1 MEAMSSHAE
10 NPHLAS
16 LQKRIAKAPQD
27 AGVYRWKDEEGTIL
41 YVGKAKNLR
50 NRLKQYVT
58 GPASAH
64 GPWKQSFLRKVAD
77 FEFTVTS
84 SELEALI
91 LETNMI
97 KEHRPKYNV
106 LMKDDKNYVY
116 ARVTVQD
123 AYPRVESV
131 RRMDLKDGSLYF
143 GPILSSSDLWNT
155 LDTLRT
161 VFPFRTCKM
170 NIEHLSGQE
179 MKDERRGM
187 KSEEVHHSSLISHH
201 SSGTKTI
208 PIDVTCTH
216 KDRPT
221 PCLDH
226 HIGKCGAPC
235 VGLISPEDYKRDVID
250 GVIRFLKGDYD
261 SVKAILT
268 ERMKKAASE
277 KKFELAG
284 KLRDQMTTMDRLQG
298 KQIISDTSGEDADVV
313 AIAIKSGHAHVC
325 VLRRRD
331 GRIIG
336 DEEVALTG
344 VAEEPEQT
352 LSEFLP
358 QFYADRDIPP
368 HIILSHEPPDM
379 ELLSEWLSQKRG
391 TKVHFLF
398 PERGT
403 KSKLLQMAEKN
414 ALEKART
421 SELKWEAEERNTKGA
436 IRELAEKILPHFE
449 RAENGDASAK
459 QTSLHRIE
467 CYDIS
472 HLGGNETVA
481 SMTVAIEGKLES
493 GHYRSFNMRTVK
505 EGDVDDYRS
514 LREALTRR
522 LRRLADDLPEEEKRW
537 NAKGVTFCKALKK
550 DAELIASIVADS
562 LGDRGS
568 DGFEDSVFWLARKE
582 NEIIACARFY
592 EYPGKI
598 LTVRSLWVSPDHRGE
613 KLGLMLLRRMLKTV
627 KKGKVYLHCKE
638 SLQEYYGEIGFRYV
652 IKPPKPLQE
661 KMDAFHKSHPEAEP
675 TGIFLWESLQ
685 NKIDPSFSA
694 RPDLLVIDGGKGQL
708 STVVEVLKEF
718 QLDIPVIGLAKREE
732 EIFVPD
738 RSGPIPFDKDSPG
751 RFLLMRLRDEAHRFA
766 NLKREGRGL
775 ADAKR
780 SALDQIPG
788 IGPETR
794 KTLMLKFQ
802 TLTGI
807 KKASDDELRKILTQS
822 QLAQVRK
829 HL

>member
-1 MEAMSSHAE
+1 MLSVFHCPLSISRQYHVVMQKGQD
-10 NPHLAS
+10 NPHLES
-16 LQKRIAKAPQD
+16 LRKRIAKAPQD
-27 AGVYRWKDEEGTIL
+27 AGVYRWKDAEGTIL

-77 FEFTVTS
+77 FEITVTG

-123 AYPRVESV
+123 DYPRVESV
-131 RRMDLKDGSLYF
+131 RRIDPKDKALHF
-143 GPILSSSDLWNT
+143 GPILSSGDLWET
-155 LDTLRT
+155 LNALRT

-170 NIEHLSGQE
+170 DISLAQ
-179 MKDERRGM
+179 
-187 KSEEVHHSSLISHH
+187 SSKLKAD
-201 SSGTKTI
+201 GFAI
-208 PIDVTCTH
+208 PLDVVCTH

-235 VGLISPEDYKRDVID
+235 AGLISPEEYRRDVID

-261 SVKAILT
+261 SVKSILT
-268 ERMKKAASE
+268 VRMQQAAAE

-284 KLRDQMTTMDRLQG
+284 KLRDQMTAMDRLQG
-298 KQIISDTSGEDADVV
+298 KQIVSDTTGEDADVV

-336 DEEVALTG
+336 DEEVAMTG
-344 VAEEPEQT
+344 VTPDEEGESQT
-352 LSEFLP
+352 LGEFLA
-358 QFYADRDIPP
+358 QFYADREIPP
-368 HIILSHEPPDM
+368 QIILSHEPQD
-379 ELLSEWLSQKRG
+379 LDVLADWLSQKRG
-391 TKVHFLF
+391 TRVKLLL

-436 IRELAEKILPHFE
+436 MRELEDKLLSHF
-449 RAENGDASAK
+449 NGQRTEDNGQSIFR
-459 QTSLHRIE
+459 RIE

-481 SMTVAIEGKLES
+481 SMTVALDGKLENS
-493 GHYRSFNMRTVK
+493 HYRSFNMRTIK
-505 EGDVDDYRS
+505 QGDIDDYRS
-514 LREALTRR
+514 LREALSRR
-522 LRRLADDLPEEEKRW
+522 LRRLQSDLPEEEKRW
-537 NAKGVTFCKALKK
+537 NAKGVIFAKALKK
-550 DAELIASIVADS
+550 DQQFLLDTIANHPGDIGSDDVQYRQYWVARTKDEIVA
-562 LGDRGS
+562 
-568 DGFEDSVFWLARKE
+568 F
-582 NEIIACARFY
+582 ARFY
-592 EYPGKI
+592 EYGGKI
-598 LTVRSLWVSPDHRGE
+598 LAVRSLWVAHDWRGDR
-613 KLGLMLLRRMLKTV
+613 LGQFLLRRMLRTI
-627 KKGKVYLHCKE
+627 KKGKVYLICKE

-652 IKPPKPLQE
+652 IKPPKPLADRME
-661 KMDAFHKSHPEAEP
+661 VFRAEHAGAEP
-675 TGIFLWESLQ
+675 ALVMLWEASQ

-708 STVVEVLKEF
+708 STIVEVLTELN
-718 QLDIPVIGLAKREE
+718 LDIPVIGLAKREE
-732 EIFVPD
+732 EVFVPN
-738 RSGPIPFDKDSPG
+738 RSDPIMFEKDSPG
-751 RFLLMRLRDEAHRFA
+751 KFLLMRLRDEAHRFA

-780 SALDQIPG
+780 SALDQVPG
-788 IGPETR
+788 IGAETR
-794 KTLMLKFQ
+794 KALLLKFQ
-802 TLTGI
+802 TLSGM
-807 KKASDDELRKILTQS
+807 KKATDVELLKILTPS
-822 QLAQVRK
+822 QLEQLRK
-829 HL
+829 YL

>member
-1 MEAMSSHAE
+1 MPKAKTDSAE
-10 NPHLAS
+10 NPNLES
-16 LQKRIAKAPQD
+16 LRKRIAKAPQD
-27 AGVYRWKDEEGTIL
+27 AGVYRWKDADGTIL

-77 FEFTVTS
+77 FEITVTG

-97 KEHRPKYNV
+97 KENRPKYNV

-116 ARVTVQD
+116 ARVTINET
-123 AYPRVESV
+123 YPRVESV
-131 RRMDLKDGSLYF
+131 RFLNLKDGALYF
-143 GPILSSSDLWNT
+143 GPILSNSDLWET
-155 LDTLRT
+155 LTAIRT

-170 NIEHLSGQE
+170 DIQTVSGEKMNDELRE
-179 MKDERRGM
+179 MKDENI
-187 KSEEVHHSSLISHH
+187 HHSSLISHH
-201 SSGTKTI
+201 SPDKKII
-208 PIDVTCTH
+208 PIDVVCSH
-216 KDRPT
+216 RDRPT

-235 VGLISPEDYKRDVID
+235 VGLVTPEEYKRDVID

-261 SVKAILT
+261 SVKNILT
-268 ERMKKAASE
+268 VRMQQAAAE

-284 KLRDQMTTMDRLQG
+284 KLRDQMTAMDRLQG
-298 KQIISDTSGEDADVV
+298 KQIISDTTGEDADVI

-336 DEEVALTG
+336 DEEVALMG
-344 VAEEPEQT
+344 VAEEPEVT
-352 LSEFLP
+352 LGEFLA
-358 QFYADRDIPP
+358 QFYADREIPQQ
-368 HIILSHEPPDM
+368 IILSHEPPDM
-379 ELLSEWLSQKRG
+379 AVLGQWLSEKRG
-391 TKVHFLF
+391 TKVQMLL

-436 IRELAEKILPHFE
+436 VRELAEKILPNFTT
-449 RAENGDASAK
+449 AEHGDASK
-459 QTSLHRIE
+459 TPLHRIE

-472 HLGGNETVA
+472 HMGGNETVA
-481 SMTVAIEGKLES
+481 SMTVALDGKLDS
-493 GHYRSFNMRTVK
+493 SHYRSFNMRTVK
-505 EGDVDDYRS
+505 EGDIDDYRS
-514 LREALTRR
+514 LREALLRR
-522 LRRLADDLPEEEKRW
+522 LRRLHDDLPEEEKRW
-537 NAKGVTFCKALKK
+537 NAKGVTFGKALKK
-550 DAELIASIVADS
+550 DAEFIANVVADS
-562 LGDRGS
+562 PGDIGS
-568 DGFEDSVFWLARKE
+568 DGLEDSVFWLAKKE

-592 EYPGKI
+592 EYPGKV
-598 LTVRSLWVSPDHRGE
+598 LTLRSLWVSPDHRGE

-638 SLQEYYGEIGFRYV
+638 ALGEYYGEIGFRYV

-661 KMDAFHKSHPEAEP
+661 KMDAFHKEHPEAEP
-675 TGIFLWESLQ
+675 TSIFLWEALQ
-685 NKIDPSFSA
+685 HKVDPSFSA

-708 STVVEVLKEF
+708 STIVEVLKELN
-718 QLDIPVIGLAKREE
+718 LDIPVIGLAKREE
-732 EIFVPD
+732 EVFVPN
-738 RSGPIPFDKDSPG
+738 RSDPILFEKDSPG
-751 RFLLMRLRDEAHRFA
+751 KFLLMRLRDEAHRFA

-780 SALDQIPG
+780 SALDNVPG

-794 KTLMLKFQ
+794 KALMLKFM

-807 KKASDDELRKILTQS
+807 KKAPDSELLKILTQG
-822 QLAQVRK
+822 QLEQVRK

>member
-1 MEAMSSHAE
+1 MPKAKSDSAE
-10 NPHLAS
+10 NPHLAT
-16 LQKRIAKAPQD
+16 LRKRIAKAPED

-64 GPWKQSFLRKVAD
+64 GPWKQSFLRKVSD
-77 FEFTVTS
+77 FEITVTG

-97 KEHRPKYNV
+97 KEFRPKYNV

-123 AYPRVESV
+123 TYPRVESV
-131 RRMDLKDGSLYF
+131 RRLDPKDGSLYF
-143 GPILSSSDLWNT
+143 GPILSNSDLWET
-155 LDTLRT
+155 LTALRT

-170 NIEHLSGQE
+170 DITLN
-179 MKDERRGM
+179 
-187 KSEEVHHSSLISHH
+187 SEERNANGEEGQLRDSPLAIRDSSNK
-201 SSGTKTI
+201 TTI
-208 PIDVTCTH
+208 PIDVVCTH

-235 VGLISPEDYKRDVID
+235 VGLVTPEEYRRDVID

-261 SVKAILT
+261 SVKNILT
-268 ERMKKAASE
+268 VRMQQAAAE

-284 KLRDQMTTMDRLQG
+284 KLRDQMTAMDRLQG
-298 KQIISDTSGEDADVV
+298 KQIISDTTGEDADVI

-336 DEEVALTG
+336 DEEVALMG

-352 LSEFLP
+352 LSEFLA
-358 QFYADRDIPP
+358 QFYADRDIPAQ
-368 HIILSHEPPDM
+368 IILSHEPPDM
-379 ELLSEWLSQKRG
+379 QVLGQWLSEKRG
-391 TKVHFLF
+391 TKVHLLL

-414 ALEKART
+414 AMEKART

-436 IRELAEKILPHFE
+436 IKELGEKLSLPE
-449 RAENGDASAK
+449 PP
-459 QTSLHRIE
+459 HRIE

-472 HLGGNETVA
+472 HMGGNETVA
-481 SMTVAIEGKLES
+481 SMTVAIEGKLENA
-493 GHYRSFNMRTVK
+493 HYRSFNMRTIK

-514 LREALTRR
+514 LKEALTRR
-522 LRRLADDLPEEEKRW
+522 LRRFTDDFPAEEKRW
-537 NAKGVTFCKALKK
+537 NAKGITFGKALKK
-550 DAELIASIVADS
+550 DIETIHKLVGDNPGDMGADGLENSQFWVA
-562 LGDRGS
+562 RT
-568 DGFEDSVFWLARKE
+568 EA
-582 NEIIACARFY
+582 EIIAFARFY

-598 LTVRSLWVSPDHRGE
+598 ITVRSLWVSPDHRGE

-661 KMDAFHKSHPEAEP
+661 KMDAFHKAHPEAEP
-675 TGIFLWESLQ
+675 TGIFLWESIQ

-718 QLDIPVIGLAKREE
+718 KLDIPVIGLAKREE
-732 EIFVPD
+732 EIFVPNQ
-738 RSGPIPFDKDSPG
+738 SEPIPFGKDSPG
-751 RFLLMRLRDEAHRFA
+751 KFLLMRLRDEAHRFA

-788 IGPETR
+788 IGPDTR
-794 KTLMLKFQ
+794 KALMLKFQ

-807 KKASDDELRKILTQS
+807 KKASDNELRKILTQG
-822 QLAQVRK
+822 QLDQLRK
-829 HL
+829 YL